1 MKEKNKTMKIRK
13 ALDYNCK
20 IMDVSPE
27 CICQLLL
34 KILEVVIIL
43 KVNFSESGTVPY
55 GSLTVFSCN
64 QITGTFKSTLSKT
77 LVGN

>member
-13 ALDYNCK
+13 ALDNNCK
-20 IMDVSPE
+20 IMSPV

-34 KILEVVIIL
+34 KIPEAVIIL
-43 KVNFSESGTVPY
+43 KVHFSESGTVPR
-55 GSLTVFSCN
+55 GSLIVFSGN

-77 LVGN
+77 PVGN